1 MNIRRYSRIKLRSV
15 LAYTFIGD
23 DKMDIFCKMNEGE
36 IPCKKIYE
44 DEEVFVILDIN
55 PISNGHCLVIPKV
68 HYKDL
73 YDIDKKVLSH
83 IIDVGIKMGDI
94 LKDKLHC
101 EGVTFEQNNGI
112 AQEVKHFHLH
122 VIPRYKYDDIIDVD
136 EVYNIITSTN

>member
-1 MNIRRYSRIKLRSV
+1 
-15 LAYTFIGD
+15 
-23 DKMDIFCKMNEGE
+23 MDIFCKMNEGE

-44 DEEVFVILDIN
+44 DEDVFVILDIN

-83 IIDVGIKMGDI
+83 IIDVGMKIGDI

>member
-1 MNIRRYSRIKLRSV
+1 MECL
-15 LAYTFIGD
+15 
-23 DKMDIFCKMNEGE
+23 FCKMIKGE

-44 DEEVFVILDIN
+44 DEDVFVILDIN

-83 IIDVGIKMGDI
+83 IIDVGMKMGDI